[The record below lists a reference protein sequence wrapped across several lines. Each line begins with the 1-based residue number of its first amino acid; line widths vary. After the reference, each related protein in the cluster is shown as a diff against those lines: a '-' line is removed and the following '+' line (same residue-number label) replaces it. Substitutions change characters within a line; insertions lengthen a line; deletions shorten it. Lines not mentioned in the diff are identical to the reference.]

1 MSPPDMVTSCG
12 PPAPAVMEAAVTASE
27 AGQLNDENHNVCLEV
42 EITPTQGEISVGE
55 SKFFLCEV
63 RFKILPNNHL
73 QIRGIKKTDE
83 GSYTCEG
90 RLMARGEID
99 LKIIR
104 VIVNVLPTIR
114 VWQSEVNAT
123 AGVGQSAMLTCAADG
138 YPEPMVTW
146 ARASVLLESGEKY
159 SFNEDGS
166 EMTIMEV
173 AKLDEGEYTCIAKN
187 KAGES
192 EQELSLRVFV
202 KPKITFLLNQSTSEM
217 EEQVTLTC
225 EASGD
230 PTPTINWS
238 FGLRPFT
245 EGEQASWTRPEQHK
259 SLDGNIVVRSDAH
272 APKIQGSVTVYTWEG
287 NAANISCEVLAH
299 PSDVTPESENDFG
312 SYNCTASNEMGT
324 ESKEFLLIQADVP
337 SAPSLREVEPFSSS
351 ARVEFQGPDATGGVP
366 VLRYRAEWKT
376 VGMGSWVQ
384 RVYEV
389 HGGALSEVTITGL
402 KPGTNYL
409 VKMSAI
415 NGKGEGETS
424 PAVVFKTE
432 PVREPEPPKLE
443 GTLQT
448 KGNSLK
454 VNWFKQDDGGSP
466 ITHYLVRYK
475 PKHQADWKPEIRL
488 PSGSEY
494 VVLSGLEWNTEYD
507 VFVVA
512 ENQQGKSQPGTLTFR
527 TSPEPAAIPGI
538 LILAFV
544 LLLLAVDVTCYFT
557 NKCGLI
563 IKDESKEP
571 IVEVKTED
579 ELAAH
584 TAALALDTLSSVATN
599 SDTAN
604 TTYDPAQ
611 DSPSSESTALTCSLS
626 ALATDPLPA
635 PAPAPT
641 PESNTAPPTPL
652 ISTSDI
658 TARVAPLLDLL
669 GDSSP
674 RAENKMSAT
683 AVNATDSPKSP
694 KKSPIPIP
702 PRRRNSNRP
711 APSPPTPKSPT
722 PTHSTPSPTVA
733 PRKSAPDSPSLA
745 PSTASPTPNT
755 RKAAPIA
762 PDSLSPAPTPLTP
775 PPLNL
780 HLLPPALLNQSLLPP
795 TVLDSSTPAP
805 DTDKPDSTTKD
816 THTPASNIDP
826 TTTSTPKS
834 VPSAPTTA
842 FNADITAAI
851 VHEDTTKYAPVF
863 PDILTPIPAPT
874 NAPTPAPNA
883 PTAPSFAT
891 PAAPMV
897 TITPASTTYDT
908 PTPTL
913 TTHMPTTTEPQAQ
926 EIELELTNG
935 VETESPSLPPAE
947 PTRFQS
953 SPTPSAAPVLSSSS
967 SSLANRDGFGAD
979 LQASGP
985 PALEELDS
993 LAKAAP
999 LNYEKIFEEKSKTE
1013 EVKTALSEVTTE
1025 HNDPPT
1031 LTQPTQP
1038 MTLPRTAPLARA
1050 PPSPSNT
1057 APPTPLISTS
1067 DITARVAPLLDLLG
1081 DSSPRAENK
1090 MSATA
1095 VNATDSPKSPKKS
1108 PIPIPPRRRNSNRP
1122 APSPPTPKSP
1132 TPTHSTPSPTV
1143 APRKSAPDSP
1153 SLAPSTASPTPNTR
1167 KAAPIA
1173 PDSLSPAPT
1182 VFTFPASDTSTL
1194 KPAPTATSTAKP
1206 VPVTPT
1212 VLDSSTPAP
1221 DTDKPDS
1228 TTKDTHTPASNIDP
1242 TTTSTPKSVPS
1253 APTTAFNADI
1263 TAAIV
1268 HEDTTKYAP
1277 VFPDILTPIP
1287 APTNAPTPAPNAPT
1301 APSFATPAAP
1311 MVTITPASTTYDTPT
1326 PTLTTHMP
1334 TTTEPQAQEIELE
1347 LTNGVETES
1356 PSLPPA
1362 EPTRFQ
1368 SSPTPSAAPVLSS
1381 SSSSLANRDGFGAD
1395 LQASGPP
1402 ALEELD
1408 SLAKAAPLNY
1418 EKIFEEKSKTEEV
1431 KTALS
1436 EVTTEHNDVTQTNA
1450 SASDSKA

>member
-1 MSPPDMVTSCG
+1 MLHAKDIILALLLVGST
-12 PPAPAVMEAAVTASE
+12 
-27 AGQLNDENHNVCLEV
+27 VCLEV

-55 SKFFLCEV
+55 SKFFLCEIVGVAKEIDWYSPSGERIEPNKPEITVTRNDESSSTLTLYKAGVDSAGTYKCLATNGDQSAEATVNVKFYQRITFKNAPSPQEFNEGDNANIVCDVISSPPPTIIWKHKGAKIQMEKDV

-104 VIVNVLPTIR
+104 VIINVLPTIR

-146 ARASVLLESGEKY
+146 ARAGVLLESGDKY
-159 SFNEDGS
+159 SFNKDGS

-192 EQELSLRVFV
+192 EQEVSLRVFV

-217 EEQVTLTC
+217 AEQVTLTC

-245 EGEQASWTRPEQHK
+245 EGEQ
-259 SLDGNIVVRSDAH
+259 SLDGNVVVRSDARVSSLTLKYAKFTDAGQYLCSARNAIGVDSQPAYLEVRY

-299 PSDVTPESENDFG
+299 PSDVSMLWLRDGFQLPNANITKAKVFQSPTASYLEVTPESENDFG
-312 SYNCTASNEMGT
+312 SYNCTAANEMGT

-337 SAPSLREVEPFSSS
+337 SAPSLGGVEPFSSS
-351 ARVEFQGPDATGGVP
+351 ARMEFQEPDATGGVP

-376 VGMGSWVQ
+376 VGRGSWVQ
-384 RVYEV
+384 MVYDV
-389 HGGALSEVTITGL
+389 QGGALSEITITGL
-402 KPGTNYL
+402 KPETNYE

-424 PAVVFKTE
+424 PVVVFKTE

-454 VNWFKQDDGGSP
+454 VNWLKQDDGGSP

-512 ENQQGKSQPGTLTFR
+512 ENQQGKSQPGTLTIR
-527 TSPEPAAIPGI
+527 TSPEPAAIPDIDGESALSMGIMAGI

-563 IKDESKEP
+563 MCLCCKPGSGAKGHNLEQGKAAFIKDESKEP
-571 IVEVKTED
+571 IVEVRTED
-579 ELAAH
+579 ECTANHNAGGPTEPSETTPLTEPELAAH
-584 TAALALDTLSSVATN
+584 TAALALDTLSSVATI

-641 PESNTAPPTPL
+641 PESNTAPPTPF

-674 RAENKMSAT
+674 RAEDNMYAT
-683 AVNATDSPKSP
+683 AVSATDCPTSPKN
-694 KKSPIPIP
+694 SPIPIP

-722 PTHSTPSPTVA
+722 PTHSTTMA
-733 PRKSAPDSPSLA
+733 PRKSAPESPSLA
-745 PSTASPTPNT
+745 PSTASPSPNT

-762 PDSLSPAPTPLTP
+762 PDSPSPASMAFTF
-775 PPLNL
+775 
-780 HLLPPALLNQSLLPP
+780 
-795 TVLDSSTPAP
+795 
-805 DTDKPDSTTKD
+805 
-816 THTPASNIDP
+816 PASDTSTSKLAP
-826 TTTSTPKS
+826 TTTY

-851 VHEDTTKYAPVF
+851 VHEDTIKCAPVF
-863 PDILTPIPAPT
+863 PNILTSIPVPTSAPT
-874 NAPTPAPNA
+874 TPAPNA
-883 PTAPSFAT
+883 STAPTFAT
-891 PAAPMV
+891 PAAPTV
-897 TITPASTTYDT
+897 TITLASTIYDT

-913 TTHMPTTTEPQAQ
+913 TPHMPTTTAPQAP
-926 EIELELTNG
+926 EIELELTDG
-935 VETESPSLPPAE
+935 VETECPSMPPAE
-947 PTRFQS
+947 ATRFQS
-953 SPTPSAAPVLSSSS
+953 SPIPSPAPGLSSSS
-967 SSLANRDGFGAD
+967 SPLANGNGFGAD
-979 LQASGP
+979 LQASSP

-993 LAKAAP
+993 PAKAAP
-999 LNYEKIFEEKSKTE
+999 LNDEKIFGGEKSKAE
-1013 EVKTALSEVTTE
+1013 EAEVKTALSEVTTE
-1025 HNDPPT
+1025 HNNV
-1031 LTQPTQP
+1031 TQ
-1038 MTLPRTAPLARA
+1038 
-1050 PPSPSNT
+1050 
-1057 APPTPLISTS
+1057 
-1067 DITARVAPLLDLLG
+1067 
-1081 DSSPRAENK
+1081 
-1090 MSATA
+1090 
-1095 VNATDSPKSPKKS
+1095 
-1108 PIPIPPRRRNSNRP
+1108 RN
-1122 APSPPTPKSP
+1122 
-1132 TPTHSTPSPTV
+1132 
-1143 APRKSAPDSP
+1143 
-1153 SLAPSTASPTPNTR
+1153 
-1167 KAAPIA
+1167 
-1173 PDSLSPAPT
+1173 
-1182 VFTFPASDTSTL
+1182 ASD
-1194 KPAPTATSTAKP
+1194 
-1206 VPVTPT
+1206 
-1212 VLDSSTPAP
+1212 
-1221 DTDKPDS
+1221 
-1228 TTKDTHTPASNIDP
+1228 N
-1242 TTTSTPKSVPS
+1242 
-1253 APTTAFNADI
+1253 
-1263 TAAIV
+1263 
-1268 HEDTTKYAP
+1268 
-1277 VFPDILTPIP
+1277 
-1287 APTNAPTPAPNAPT
+1287 
-1301 APSFATPAAP
+1301 
-1311 MVTITPASTTYDTPT
+1311 
-1326 PTLTTHMP
+1326 
-1334 TTTEPQAQEIELE
+1334 
-1347 LTNGVETES
+1347 
-1356 PSLPPA
+1356 
-1362 EPTRFQ
+1362 
-1368 SSPTPSAAPVLSS
+1368 
-1381 SSSSLANRDGFGAD
+1381 
-1395 LQASGPP
+1395 
-1402 ALEELD
+1402 
-1408 SLAKAAPLNY
+1408 KA
-1418 EKIFEEKSKTEEV
+1418 
-1431 KTALS
+1431 
-1436 EVTTEHNDVTQTNA
+1436 
-1450 SASDSKA
+1450 

>member
-1 MSPPDMVTSCG
+1 MLHAKDFILALLLVGST
-12 PPAPAVMEAAVTASE
+12 
-27 AGQLNDENHNVCLEV
+27 VCLEV

-55 SKFFLCEV
+55 SKFFLCEIVGVAKEIDWYSPSGERIEPNKPEITVTRNDESSSTLTLYKAGVDSAGTYKCLATNGDQSAEATVNVKFYQRITFKNAPSPQEFNEGDNANIVCDVISSPPPTIIWKHKGAKIQMEKDV
-63 RFKILPNNHL
+63 RFKILPNSHL

-123 AGVGQSAMLTCAADG
+123 AGVGQSAILTCAADG

-146 ARASVLLESGEKY
+146 ARAGVLLESGDKY

-192 EQELSLRVFV
+192 EQEVSLRVFV

-245 EGEQASWTRPEQHK
+245 EGEQAHLNRIYQASWTRPEQHK
-259 SLDGNIVVRSDAH
+259 SLDGNVVVRSDARVSSLTLKYANFTDAGQYLCSARNAIGVDSQPAYLEVRY

-299 PSDVTPESENDFG
+299 PSDVSMLWLRDGFQLPNDNVTKTKVFQSPTASYLEVTPESENDFG

-337 SAPSLREVEPFSSS
+337 SAPSLGEVEPFSSS
-351 ARVEFQGPDATGGVP
+351 ARVEFQEPDATGGVP
-366 VLRYRAEWKT
+366 ILRYRAEWKT
-376 VGMGSWVQ
+376 VGRGSWVQ
-384 RVYEV
+384 RVYDV
-389 HGGALSEVTITGL
+389 QGGALSEVTIIGL
-402 KPGTNYL
+402 KPETNYE

-432 PVREPEPPKLE
+432 PVQGEPEPPKLE

-454 VNWFKQDDGGSP
+454 VNWLKQDDGGSP

-494 VVLSGLEWNTEYD
+494 VVLSGLEWNTEYN

-512 ENQQGKSQPGTLTFR
+512 ENQQGKSQPGTLTIR
-527 TSPEPAAIPGI
+527 TSPEPAAIPDIDGESALSTGIMAGI

-544 LLLLAVDVTCYFT
+544 LLLLAVDVTCFFT

-563 IKDESKEP
+563 MCLCGKPGSGAKGHNLEQGKAAFLKDESKEP
-571 IVEVKTED
+571 IVEVRTED
-579 ELAAH
+579 ECTANHNAGGPTEPSETTPLTEPELAAH
-584 TAALALDTLSSVATN
+584 TAALALDTLSSVATI

-626 ALATDPLPA
+626 GLATDPLPA

-641 PESNTAPPTPL
+641 PESNTAPPTPF

-674 RAENKMSAT
+674 RAEMYAT
-683 AVNATDSPKSP
+683 AVSATDSPKSP

-722 PTHSTPSPTVA
+722 PTHSTPSHTVS
-733 PRKSAPDSPSLA
+733 PRKSTPESPSLA
-745 PSTASPTPNT
+745 PSTASPSPNT

-762 PDSLSPAPTPLTP
+762 PDSPSPAPTAFTFPASDTSTAKPAPTATSTVTP
-775 PPLNL
+775 VPGT
-780 HLLPPALLNQSLLPP
+780 P
-795 TVLDSSTPAP
+795 TVLGSSTPVP
-805 DTDKPDSTTKD
+805 DPDKPDSTTKD
-816 THTPASNIDP
+816 TPAPNIDP
-826 TTTSTPKS
+826 TPTPTTTS

-842 FNADITAAI
+842 FNAEITAAI
-851 VHEDTTKYAPVF
+851 VHEDAAKCAPLF
-863 PDILTPIPAPT
+863 PDILTSIPAPT
-874 NAPTPAPNA
+874 T
-883 PTAPSFAT
+883 PTAPT
-891 PAAPMV
+891 V
-897 TITPASTTYDT
+897 TITPASTIYGT

-913 TTHMPTTTEPQAQ
+913 TPHMPTTTAPQAP

-935 VETESPSLPPAE
+935 VETENPSLSAAE

-953 SPTPSAAPVLSSSS
+953 SPTSSPGLSSSS
-967 SSLANRDGFGAD
+967 SPLANGNGFGAD
-979 LQASGP
+979 LRASSP

-999 LNYEKIFEEKSKTE
+999 LNNEKIFGGEKGKAEEA

-1025 HNDPPT
+1025 HN
-1031 LTQPTQP
+1031 
-1038 MTLPRTAPLARA
+1038 
-1050 PPSPSNT
+1050 N
-1057 APPTPLISTS
+1057 
-1067 DITARVAPLLDLLG
+1067 
-1081 DSSPRAENK
+1081 
-1090 MSATA
+1090 
-1095 VNATDSPKSPKKS
+1095 
-1108 PIPIPPRRRNSNRP
+1108 
-1122 APSPPTPKSP
+1122 
-1132 TPTHSTPSPTV
+1132 
-1143 APRKSAPDSP
+1143 
-1153 SLAPSTASPTPNTR
+1153 
-1167 KAAPIA
+1167 
-1173 PDSLSPAPT
+1173 
-1182 VFTFPASDTSTL
+1182 
-1194 KPAPTATSTAKP
+1194 
-1206 VPVTPT
+1206 
-1212 VLDSSTPAP
+1212 
-1221 DTDKPDS
+1221 
-1228 TTKDTHTPASNIDP
+1228 
-1242 TTTSTPKSVPS
+1242 
-1253 APTTAFNADI
+1253 
-1263 TAAIV
+1263 
-1268 HEDTTKYAP
+1268 
-1277 VFPDILTPIP
+1277 
-1287 APTNAPTPAPNAPT
+1287 
-1301 APSFATPAAP
+1301 
-1311 MVTITPASTTYDTPT
+1311 
-1326 PTLTTHMP
+1326 
-1334 TTTEPQAQEIELE
+1334 
-1347 LTNGVETES
+1347 
-1356 PSLPPA
+1356 
-1362 EPTRFQ
+1362 
-1368 SSPTPSAAPVLSS
+1368 
-1381 SSSSLANRDGFGAD
+1381 
-1395 LQASGPP
+1395 
-1402 ALEELD
+1402 
-1408 SLAKAAPLNY
+1408 
-1418 EKIFEEKSKTEEV
+1418 
-1431 KTALS
+1431 
-1436 EVTTEHNDVTQTNA
+1436 VTQTNA
-1450 SASDSKA
+1450 SDSKA